1 MPWKRHKYEFETVG
15 IKKLLTDKPARVLFS
30 SVSFCESNTNHVFF
44 SSVGS
49 KFNRRTGIRITYYF
63 CLNSVSQ
70 HSSPGSRKPS
80 REFFLSKIKFE
91 KHNNEKKKKKSE
103 ENMSRKFQNQT
114 SLSILVLA
122 HKCIFLQLCIDKAL
136 MVVVFGLPSQIDV
149 VALDHRKIILFWR
162 LIHSENKHVHRNIG
176 QLSIDCW

>member
-1 MPWKRHKYEFETVG
+1 MPWKIHKYEFETVG

-49 KFNRRTGIRITYYF
+49 KINRRTGIRITYYF

-80 REFFLSKIKFE
+80 REFFLSKLKFE
-91 KHNNEKKKKKSE
+91 KHNNEKKKKKEWGKHVKEVSK
-103 ENMSRKFQNQT
+103 SDF
-114 SLSILVLA
+114 
-122 HKCIFLQLCIDKAL
+122 F
-136 MVVVFGLPSQIDV
+136 
-149 VALDHRKIILFWR
+149 
-162 LIHSENKHVHRNIG
+162 IHSSFSAQMHLLTSMHRQGFNG
-176 QLSIDCW
+176 CGFRVTVSDWRCRTRPSKNNTFLTTHT

>member
-1 MPWKRHKYEFETVG
+1 MPWKIHKYEFETVG

-49 KFNRRTGIRITYYF
+49 KINRRTGIRITYYF

-91 KHNNEKKKKKSE
+91 KHNNEKKKKSE

-176 QLSIDCW
+176 QLSIDC